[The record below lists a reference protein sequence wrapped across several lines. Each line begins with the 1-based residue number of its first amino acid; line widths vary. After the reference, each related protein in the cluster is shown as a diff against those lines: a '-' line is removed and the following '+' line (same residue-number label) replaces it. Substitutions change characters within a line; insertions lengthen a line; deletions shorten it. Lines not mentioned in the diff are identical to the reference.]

1 MASGMDL
8 TLGEMVRAAARN
20 NSSVL
25 TCASLW
31 ACEDLLL
38 RPIPCQAGLSIPAIV
53 IALQREAELRGLAPD
68 SATRQDE
75 EPGMKIA
82 ITGKGGVGKTTLTS
96 LLAYA
101 YAERRLHRPCHRRR
115 SVAVPGRRAGLSRGT
130 GPHAHP
136 HRQDGGADLR
146 AYRRPARHHRRLLQA
161 QPAVSTTFR
170 TASRLCI
177 AASGCSSWARSRWGA
192 PAASAPSSTIL
203 RTLVTHILLRRNEVV
218 LLDLYAGV
226 EHLGRATADA
236 VDALLIVVEPTAR
249 SLGTAE
255 QIKALAGDLKLTRL
269 YLIGSKVQNEDDRA
283 FIRQRSPGLP
293 VLGFLPIDPGVR
305 EADRT
310 GVPVFDAA
318 PALAQAARDLVAS
331 LESALRPA

>member
-1 MASGMDL
+1 
-8 TLGEMVRAAARN
+8 
-20 NSSVL
+20 
-25 TCASLW
+25 
-31 ACEDLLL
+31 
-38 RPIPCQAGLSIPAIV
+38 
-53 IALQREAELRGLAPD
+53 
-68 SATRQDE
+68 
-75 EPGMKIA
+75 MKIA

-101 YAERRLHRPCHRRR
+101 YAERGFTVLAIDADPSPC
-115 SVAVPGRRAGLSRGT
+115 L
-130 GPHAHP
+130 
-136 HRQDGGADLR
+136 GGALGFPVELVR
-146 AYRRPARHHRRLLQA
+146 GLTPIARMEELIYERTGAQPGTVGGYFKLNPRVDDIPDRFSAEHRGIRLLELG
-161 QPAVSTTFR
+161 AVEMGG
-170 TASRLCI
+170 AGCI
-177 AASGCSSWARSRWGA
+177 C
-192 PAASAPSSTIL
+192 PESAIL

-255 QIKALAGDLKLTRL
+255 QIKTLAGDLKLTRL
-269 YLIGSKVQNEDDRA
+269 YLIGSKVQNEEDRA

-293 VLGFLPIDPGVR
+293 VLGFLPVDPGVR

-318 PALAQAARDLVAS
+318 PALAQAARDLAAS
-331 LESALRPA
+331 LEGALRPA